1 MKVPL
6 FVPRYMIKKT
16 VLVLFFQS
24 DERTLELAVSSEKS
38 CSFHSPS
45 PASPPADRMG
55 LPFKPG
61 HIRSAVTLSN
71 ADPDLLDLY
80 PARSVFFNDLALTS
94 KPSEVLY
101 GSFVALYLL
110 ALA

>member
-1 MKVPL
+1 MYLYTASFYIWNEFFVFHKMYSYMKVPL

-80 PARSVFFNDLALTS
+80 PARFF
-94 KPSEVLY
+94 
-101 GSFVALYLL
+101 
-110 ALA
+110 